1 MSETKNPL
9 TDEVKALIGVS
20 AEKVEASPPWGIE
33 REGLRI
39 FTNAIM
45 DPDPRYWDD
54 EFAKSTKFGGIVT
67 PPIYCSY
74 IGRKTLAGVE
84 DPITRAFTENPNSDG
99 IGGVREGGADRK
111 GALPPIPTPLKRILN
126 AGNEIEVY
134 QYPKLGD
141 HIYSQTKY
149 HDIKGRVTKDGV
161 AMLVVTTQTTYTNQN
176 DEVLCILRQSGI
188 RR

>member
-1 MSETKNPL
+1 M
-9 TDEVKALIGVS
+9 KAERT
-20 AEKVEASPPWGIE
+20 AKVRCRS
-33 REGLRI
+33 
-39 FTNAIM
+39 
-45 DPDPRYWDD
+45 
-54 EFAKSTKFGGIVT
+54 
-67 PPIYCSY
+67 
-74 IGRKTLAGVE
+74 
-84 DPITRAFTENPNSDG
+84 
-99 IGGVREGGADRK
+99 
-111 GALPPIPTPLKRILN
+111 IPTPLKRILN

-141 HIYSQTKY
+141 HIYSQAKY